1 MGAEDA
7 HCAYNSLTK
16 IKPCLNSLG
25 AKQRKSPAECK
36 AGNDHPGTTFRIM
49 VACQS
54 GKYDCYYD
62 GFPIHTKPEGTIVEI
77 AMVG

>member
-16 IKPCLNSLG
+16 IKPCLYSLG
-25 AKQRKSPAECK
+25 AKQQKSPAECK
-36 AGNDHPGTTFRIM
+36 AGTNDPGTTFMII

-54 GKYDCYYD
+54 GKYDYSDDNVTSY
-62 GFPIHTKPEGTIVEI
+62 TRRENMK
-77 AMVG
+77 